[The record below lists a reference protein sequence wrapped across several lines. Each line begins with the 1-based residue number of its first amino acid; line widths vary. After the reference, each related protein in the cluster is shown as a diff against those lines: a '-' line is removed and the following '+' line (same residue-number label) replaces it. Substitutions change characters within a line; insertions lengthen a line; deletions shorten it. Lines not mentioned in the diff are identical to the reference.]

1 METYL
6 YLSIYIFLII
16 GLSIYISRSSSH
28 EDFLIGGRNK
38 NASAILFSKFAGAI
52 GVSTLI
58 TYTGYAYKFGWGLF
72 AMSIGSVFGY
82 LLFAFWAAPKIK
94 KLSIQ
99 GNFYT
104 QGDLPAFITGSKKTA
119 TITNSITIIVQ
130 FFWILL
136 SLAGGAK
143 VIAFFGV
150 FTYEI
155 ALLITAIV
163 VMVYVSFS
171 GFKAVIVTDIFQG
184 IIIILFL
191 CILIYGMFDIRDFS
205 TILSSNTG
213 DNPTIGSIIGLVLY
227 GGLSVFGLADR
238 YQLCYA
244 SKNEKSLKRGLGLAI
259 IPVLSIAFLLL
270 LIGLYAYVKN
280 SGLDADTVF
289 VYAMQNFTAPSWLPL
304 LLVLFFA
311 GLMSTADTS
320 IFAVASHIVSNTNK
334 NQKVKSLRY
343 ATAITVIVAYAVALF
358 WRSIVDITIVGAAL
372 RMTLSI
378 AMIYVILQK
387 ENSGRFIASAIGGL
401 LGLIIG
407 ILVFG
412 PAPTIAIT
420 VLLGALLGLI
430 YRSKSPKETPFLRN

>member
-1 METYL
+1 MEIYL
-6 YLSIYIFLII
+6 YLSTYIILII
-16 GLSIYISRSSSH
+16 GLSIYISRSSSS

-38 NASAILFSKFAGAI
+38 SAYTILFSKFAGAI

-72 AMSIGSVFGY
+72 AMSLGSVVGY

-94 KLSIQ
+94 RLSIQ
-99 GNFYT
+99 GKFYT
-104 QGDLPAFITGSKKTA
+104 QGDLPAFVTGNKNTA
-119 TITNSITIIVQ
+119 TITNFITIIVQ

-143 VIAFFGV
+143 IIAFFEILP
-150 FTYEI
+150 YET

-163 VMVYVSFS
+163 VMVYVLFS
-171 GFKAVIVTDIFQG
+171 GFKAVIVTDVFQAV
-184 IIIILFL
+184 IIIIFL
-191 CILIYGMFDIRDFS
+191 CILIYGMFDVKDFG
-205 TILSSNTG
+205 TILNSATG
-213 DNPTIGSIIGLVLY
+213 ENVTSGSIIGLVLY

-244 SKNEKSLKRGLGLAI
+244 AKDEKSLKRGLSLAI
-259 IPVLSIAFLLL
+259 IPVLGIVFLLL
-270 LIGLYAYVKN
+270 LIGLYTYIQN
-280 SGLDADTVF
+280 PNLDPDTVF
-289 VYAMQNFTAPSWLPL
+289 VYAMQNFITQSWLPI

-320 IFAVASHIVSNTNK
+320 IFAVASHIVSNTK
-334 NQKVKSLRY
+334 KDQKVKSLRY
-343 ATAITVIVAYAVALF
+343 ATIITVIVAFIVALF

-378 AMIYVILQK
+378 AMIYVIQQK
-387 ENSGRFIASAIGGL
+387 RNSGRFIASALGGL

-412 PAPTIAIT
+412 PTPTIAIT
-420 VLLGALLGLI
+420 VLLGSLLGLI
-430 YRSKSPKETPFLRN
+430 YRSKSRKEI

>member
-1 METYL
+1 MEIYL
-6 YLSIYIFLII
+6 YLSTYIFLII

-38 NASAILFSKFAGAI
+38 NTYAILFSKFAGAI

-72 AMSIGSVFGY
+72 AMSLGSVVGY
-82 LLFAFWAAPKIK
+82 LLFAFWASPKIK
-94 KLSIQ
+94 KLSVQ

-104 QGDLPAFITGSKKTA
+104 QGDLPAFVTGNKNTG
-119 TITNSITIIVQ
+119 TITNSITIVVQ

-143 VIAFFGV
+143 IIAFFEI
-150 FTYEI
+150 FTYEV
-155 ALLITAIV
+155 ALLITAVV
-163 VMVYVSFS
+163 VMVYVVFS
-171 GFKAVIVTDIFQG
+171 GFKAVIITDIFQG
-184 IIIILFL
+184 VIIIAFL
-191 CILIYGMFDIRDFS
+191 CILIYGMFDNKDFGTIISS
-205 TILSSNTG
+205 TTDKNVS
-213 DNPTIGSIIGLVLY
+213 IGSIAGLVLY

-244 SKNEKSLKRGLGLAI
+244 AKNEKSLKKGLGLAI
-259 IPVLSIAFLLL
+259 VPVLCIAFLLL
-270 LIGLYAYVKN
+270 LIGLYTYIQN
-280 SGLDADTVF
+280 PDLDPDTVF
-289 VYAMQNFTAPSWLPL
+289 VYAMQNFIKPSWLPFL
-304 LLVLFFA
+304 FVLFFA

-320 IFAVASHIVSNTNK
+320 IFAVASHIVSKTKN

-343 ATAITVIVAYAVALF
+343 ATIATVFIAVMVSYF

-372 RMTLSI
+372 RMTLAI
-378 AMIYVILQK
+378 AMIYVIQQK
-387 ENSGRFIASAIGGL
+387 ENSGRFIASALGGL

-407 ILVFG
+407 ILIFG

-420 VLLGALLGLI
+420 VLLGSLLGLI
-430 YRSKSPKETPFLRN
+430 YKSKSPKKN